1 MNTKIKIAAAMVTGL
16 MAGATLVGAA
26 FAVPVATTSPTA
38 YGYGMMSSFG
48 SSTTTGTP
56 SFADMNSF
64 MDRYRSSNGS
74 IDFDRMHADVA
85 SGAVAM
91 PHVRGAGAAR
101 HMSRNLSG
109 SSSRPRGLRM
119 MSGAS
124 TPGGSGAGL
133 GMMGSSY

>member
-1 MNTKIKIAAAMVTGL
+1 VNTKIKIAAMVTGL

-26 FAVPVATTSPTA
+26 FAAPVTATNPTE
-38 YGYGMMSSFG
+38 YGYGMMRSSG

-56 SFADMNSF
+56 SIAAMNSF

-74 IDFDRMHADVA
+74 IDFNRMHADVA

-91 PHVRGAGAAR
+91 PHVSGAAAAR
-101 HMSRNLSG
+101 HMARNLSG
-109 SSSRPRGLRM
+109 QSSPLRGSGM
-119 MSGAS
+119 MSGTS
-124 TPGGSGAGL
+124 TIGGPGAGY

>member
-16 MAGATLVGAA
+16 MAGATLTGAA
-26 FAVPVATTSPTA
+26 FAAPVTATNPTA
-38 YGYGMMSSFG
+38 YGYGMMRSSG

-56 SFADMNSF
+56 SIADMNSF

-74 IDFDRMHADVA
+74 IDFNRMHADVA

-91 PHVRGAGAAR
+91 PHVGGVGAAG

-109 SSSRPRGLRM
+109 SGSALRGSGM
-119 MSGAS
+119 MSGFG
-124 TPGGSGAGL
+124 TTGGSGAGY

>member
-1 MNTKIKIAAAMVTGL
+1 VNTKIKIAAAMVTGL

-26 FAVPVATTSPTA
+26 FAAPVATTSPTA
-38 YGYGMMSSFG
+38 YGYGMMSSSG
-48 SSTTTGTP
+48 ASTTTGTP

-101 HMSRNLSG
+101 HMSGNLSESG
-109 SSSRPRGLRM
+109 SAPRGSGM
-119 MSGAS
+119 MSG
-124 TPGGSGAGL
+124 TNTTGGSGAGH

>member
-1 MNTKIKIAAAMVTGL
+1 VNTKIKIAAAMVTGL

-26 FAVPVATTSPTA
+26 FAAPVTAANPTA
-38 YGYGMMSSFG
+38 YGYGMMRSSG

-74 IDFDRMHADVA
+74 IDFNRMHADVA

-91 PHVRGAGAAR
+91 PHMRGAGAAR

-109 SSSRPRGLRM
+109 SNSAPRGSSM
-119 MSGAS
+119 MSGSGS
-124 TPGGSGAGL
+124 TGGSGVGY